1 MSAFAAVALTATPV
15 VANAQSLEK
24 IVFLTNYVFNGR
36 HAPLFVGVDKGFY
49 KAAGFDVTITPATGS
64 GFVITAIDGG
74 KADFGMADFSSV
86 VRGVAKGAG
95 VKAFMV
101 YTDSPTDG
109 LASLKPYPTPQSI
122 VGETIAASET
132 DSVRVILPIIF
143 HNYKLD
149 PSTIKWV
156 AADPSV
162 YFSLLLNGQIDL
174 FTASSDGDMPALT
187 KAAAKQ
193 NKSVYFSSFFKWGY
207 DIFGYMLVGSKMML
221 GKNPE
226 EAERFA
232 NATNQAVA
240 YSIAHPEEAARIM
253 VRYNPTMSLDTVETQ
268 WKGTIASMERGFQ
281 FTGCLMSVSLQHVS
295 KSFGPTVAVENVSLT
310 IAENSFVSIVGP
322 SGCGK
327 STLLRMTAGLVLPS
341 SGEITVRGTLVKRP
355 MRDIGMVFQTPVL
368 LPWRTTLRNILFVA
382 EMGGRNVAALR
393 RRAIEL
399 MELAGLAGFEASY
412 PHELSGGMQQRVSIC
427 RAMLLRPPLILMDEP
442 FGALDVI
449 TRERMGFALQTLWDE
464 RRNTVLFVTHSIAEA
479 VLLSDTVIVMTSRP
493 GRIRDIVPIDLSR
506 PRGVDTLRE
515 SRFVELSARV
525 RDGIESQQVD

>member
-1 MSAFAAVALTATPV
+1 
-15 VANAQSLEK
+15 
-24 IVFLTNYVFNGR
+24 
-36 HAPLFVGVDKGFY
+36 
-49 KAAGFDVTITPATGS
+49 
-64 GFVITAIDGG
+64 
-74 KADFGMADFSSV
+74 
-86 VRGVAKGAG
+86 
-95 VKAFMV
+95 
-101 YTDSPTDG
+101 
-109 LASLKPYPTPQSI
+109 
-122 VGETIAASET
+122 
-132 DSVRVILPIIF
+132 
-143 HNYKLD
+143 
-149 PSTIKWV
+149 
-156 AADPSV
+156 
-162 YFSLLLNGQIDL
+162 
-174 FTASSDGDMPALT
+174 
-187 KAAAKQ
+187 
-193 NKSVYFSSFFKWGY
+193 
-207 DIFGYMLVGSKMML
+207 
-221 GKNPE
+221 
-226 EAERFA
+226 
-232 NATNQAVA
+232 
-240 YSIAHPEEAARIM
+240 
-253 VRYNPTMSLDTVETQ
+253 
-268 WKGTIASMERGFQ
+268 
-281 FTGCLMSVSLQHVS
+281 MSVSLQHVS